1 MHSQVDHTCF
11 NPALFTYTV
20 GNNPTYILCT
30 KLDQNGRPD
39 LAVVNQGSNT
49 LSVLSGVLPVG
60 TFSPSANYPMGNQPA
75 CVASDDI
82 NNDGYSDLIVANEG
96 SNNISVLTYSS
107 GIFVFN
113 ATYTVGSNP
122 VAVVTTDMDLD
133 GYQDILIANS
143 GSNTISLLYGTL
155 TGSFTS
161 ATNYTVGTS
170 PTALHVNDVN
180 WDGFSDLVIANKAS
194 NNISVLLGTASGTF
208 ATAVNYPVGTNPEA
222 ISADDLNQDGFMD
235 LAVVNAGSNTISV
248 LLGSAS
254 STFGAPVDYAVGNHP
269 NSVSIA
275 DFNNDGYK
283 DLVTANENSNNV
295 SILLGSANG
304 VFATAVNYATGNAP
318 RSVITN
324 DLDRNGSPDILVAN
338 YSSNTVTVLLNGIP
352 KVRIALTDWPGVNP
366 KCPGNPST
374 LKVIEAGNNNFYQ
387 WNTGTIGYSISVNPT
402 VTTTYS
408 VDAVSTHGCFYS
420 TALTLSVYPQ
430 PNITL
435 TTNKSI
441 MCVGETATLEASGGV
456 SYGWFIPFYPGSAFN
471 KRYVRPTVTSVYD
484 VIGTDSNG
492 CVMFATITQS
502 VALCTGIQENEET
515 EQLLVYPNP
524 STGELTVRFY
534 NESASATIS
543 VVDMQGKEIIVSDEK
558 NSADTFSKQLLL
570 EDVAP
575 GIYFVKVKT
584 ESSLQIRKLV
594 IQ

>member
-20 GNNPTYILCT
+20 GNNPTYLLCA

-39 LAVVNQGSNT
+39 LAVVNRGSNT
-49 LSVLSGVLPVG
+49 ISILSGTLPIG
-60 TFSPSANYPMGNQPA
+60 SFTSSANYAVGNQPA
-75 CVASDDI
+75 AVALDYID
-82 NNDGYSDLIVANEG
+82 NDGSSDLLVANEG
-96 SNNISVLTYSS
+96 SNTISVLTYSS
-107 GIFVFN
+107 GVFIFN
-113 ATYTVGSNP
+113 ASYTVGSSP
-122 VAVVTTDMDLD
+122 VALATTDMDWD
-133 GYQDILIANS
+133 GYPDVIVANS
-143 GSNTISLLYGTL
+143 GSNTISLLYGSI
-155 TGSFTS
+155 TGSLTNVS
-161 ATNYTVGTS
+161 NYTAGTT
-170 PTALHVNDVN
+170 PVALCVNDFN
-180 WDGFSDLVIANKAS
+180 WDGFSDLAVVNKGS
-194 NNISVLLGTASGTF
+194 NNISILLGTSTGTF
-208 ATAVNYPVGTNPEA
+208 GAAVNYPVGTNPGA

-235 LAVVNAGSNTISV
+235 LAVANAGSNTISV
-248 LLGSAS
+248 LMGLAS
-254 STFGAPVDYAVGNHP
+254 GTFGAAVDYAVGNHP

-304 VFATAVNYATGNAP
+304 LFATAVHYAVGNAP
-318 RSVITN
+318 CSVITT
-324 DLDRNGSPDILVAN
+324 DLDKNGSPDILVAN

-352 KVRIALTDWPGVNP
+352 KVRIALMDWPGVNP

-387 WNTGTIGYSISVNPT
+387 WNTGAIGYSISVNPT

-484 VIGTDSNG
+484 VIGADSNG
-492 CVMFATITQS
+492 CIMFATITQS

-515 EQLLVYPNP
+515 DQLLVYPNP
-524 STGELTVRFY
+524 STGEITVSFY

-543 VVDMQGKEIIVSDEK
+543 VVDMQGKQIIVSDEK
-558 NSADTFSKQLLL
+558 NSAGTFSKHILL
-570 EDVAP
+570 EEVAP